1 MWSFSMPRR
10 EQSAAGSQSRNQAG
24 NRTPIGKTAGS
35 NQGSSRTNR
44 YFASRFRSNM
54 IDPSWEMQVANW
66 QCVVDSQL

>member
-1 MWSFSMPRR
+1 M
-10 EQSAAGSQSRNQAG
+10 QSAAGSQSRNQAG